1 MSLKPVYNASS
12 RTEASIIQN
21 MLLEA
26 GIESAMRTDD
36 GGGMLPSLDLAEGVV
51 VMVDETALVDAKA
64 LLEEYKSGGTA
75 IEEDHAD

>member
-1 MSLKPVYNASS
+1 MSLKPVYTASS
-12 RTEASIIQN
+12 RTHASIIQN

-36 GGGMLPSLDLAEGVV
+36 SGGMLPSLDFAEGVV
-51 VMVDETALVDAKA
+51 VMVDETALEDARA
-64 LLEEYKSGGTA
+64 LLEQYNSGATS